1 VYINKNELQF
11 LNKCDFEDLTNKELL
26 ELKDELID
34 IVMELDKQQSEVQ
47 KDFEHIKKQLQIN
60 EVVLHTQKQMTEQ
73 LLEQVRQLSI
83 TDALTGLYNRRYFNE
98 ISYKELS
105 RCIRQKEYFTLVI
118 FDVDYFKQYNDY
130 YGHQK
135 GDEALQTLAQLL
147 KDKLLRGC
155 DYVFRLG
162 GEEFGFI
169 FEDLN
174 VQESIEFCQTIRKS
188 IENLKIEHKNSP
200 TSQYLT
206 ASFGLVCCIPNQ
218 SMSVDVL
225 YNVADEQLYVAKN
238 SGRNQVSSTNLQ

>member
-11 LNKCDFEDLTNKELL
+11 LNKCDFEHLSNNELL

-34 IVMELDKQQSEVQ
+34 IVMELDKQQLEVQ

-60 EVVLHTQKQMTEQ
+60 EVVLHTQKKMTEQ
-73 LLEQVRQLSI
+73 LLDQVRKLSI
-83 TDALTGLYNRRYFNE
+83 TDALTKLYNRRYFNE
-98 ISYKELS
+98 VIQKELS

-118 FDVDYFKQYNDY
+118 FDIDYFKQYNDY

-147 KDKLLRGC
+147 SDKLLRGC
-155 DYVFRLG
+155 DYAFRLG

-174 VQESIEFCQTIRKS
+174 LKESTQFCQTIQQA
-188 IENLKIEHKNSP
+188 IESLQIEHQNSAV
-200 TSQYLT
+200 SNYLT

-218 SMSVDVL
+218 SMSADML
-225 YNVADEQLYVAKN
+225 YNIADEQLYVAKN
-238 SGRNQVSSTNLQ
+238 SGRNQVSATTLE